1 MKNFFKNFK
10 KVFATLLIA
19 SLILSTVP
27 SEPDNNAIDPLSS
40 GFPIG
45 PLEQN

>member
-10 KVFATLLIA
+10 KVFTTLLIA

-27 SEPDNNAIDPLSS
+27 SEPNNNAINPLGS
-40 GFPIG
+40 GFPIDYID
-45 PLEQN
+45 QN